1 MKESQLTDNDR
12 WIMSFYRSSEISG
25 ALFFGRIAACVP
37 AGPLQ
42 RDLTRHFADESR
54 HSWYWTEALEDLNLR
69 PIRMRNAY
77 QDGYLEAAGL
87 PVNMMEILALTN
99 VFEHR
104 VIAQYA
110 RHLKVPGLHSV
121 IKATIEKIVVDE
133 KWHIQWIREA
143 LDEMGETYGKETV
156 RQKIQHYR
164 KADKEVYGKALA
176 ENESRIKHI
185 IDIRRTH
192 GIME

>member
-1 MKESQLTDNDR
+1 MKETQLNDNDR

-42 RDLTRHFADESR
+42 RDLTRHFSDESR
-54 HSWYWTEALEDLNLR
+54 HSWYWTKALEDLDFR
-69 PIRMRNAY
+69 PIRMKNAY
-77 QDGYLEAAGL
+77 QDGYLEAAGV

-104 VIAQYA
+104 VIGQYA
-110 RHLKVPGLHSV
+110 RHLKVPGLHPV
-121 IKATIEKIVVDE
+121 IKATIDKIVADE
-133 KWHIQWIREA
+133 KWHIQWIRAA
-143 LDEMGETYGKETV
+143 LDEMGKTYGDEKVKE
-156 RQKIQHYR
+156 KIQFYR
-164 KADKEVYGKALA
+164 KADEEVYGKALA

-185 IDIRRTH
+185 LDLNWTH
-192 GIME
+192 